1 MVERLSCCRRIQLFA
16 FNNHETKI
24 AWFSISRLTTTDNVY
39 WLATFSFKVEEV
51 EAGNEVLNYPIKS

>member
-39 WLATFSFKVEEV
+39 WLATLLKDFGYFFLQSERSGGRE
-51 EAGNEVLNYPIKS
+51 